1 MPKSKKFSR
10 TQIVFLLLTAAVM
23 VTIFCLSAQD
33 ANSSSHTSSFFTEM
47 FIKIFYSDYN
57 SFSSEKQLE
66 IWNSSS
72 FIVRKL
78 AHFSIYTALGFC
90 ASFTVGKRRLFS
102 LKSLFVVL
110 FGFIYAFSDELHQS
124 FTEGRS
130 CELRDMMIDTG
141 GALTGMLISLI
152 LMQLAAKKHKTKKA

>member
-10 TQIVFLLLTAAVM
+10 TQTVFLLLTAAVM

-33 ANSSSHTSSFFTEM
+33 ANSSSHTSSFFTEL
-47 FIKIFYSDYN
+47 FIKIFYSNYS
-57 SFSSEKQLE
+57 SFSPEKQLE
-66 IWNSSS
+66 IWDSSS

-110 FGFIYAFSDELHQS
+110 FGFIYAFSDEMHQS

-152 LMQLAAKKHKTKKA
+152 LMQLAAQKHKTKKA